1 MSLNA
6 VDSGGPEDDPREK
19 VGAQGE
25 IDFSPF
31 QEGNVVRRLHAS
43 ISVQILLLFFNL
55 MYIWL

>member
-6 VDSGGPEDDPREK
+6 VDSGGPGDDPREK

-43 ISVQILLLFFNL
+43 ISVQILLLIF
-55 MYIWL
+55 